1 MNSLSDMV
9 KSVYRRLLPV
19 GLRGRISRLLS
30 VARGVVAAVHDGRR
44 LGRHIGTSD
53 AGGIMAEITARYHMI
68 EKGLSF
74 DSPKKAFGRAGIDRL
89 MQRLVYAREQGI
101 AANAVECGAAL
112 HALRNYRDHCKLNV
126 ESAQDR
132 AWISKLDTF
141 LGDCEQRPDSGL
153 CNSTD
158 GGVWEM
164 TGAAIQFA
172 AQGPFP
178 ELVQSRHS
186 IRHFSPGDI
195 DRSHVERAIGLAQRS
210 PSVCNRQSTRLYLV
224 TDAAKIAEVLRLHG
238 GARGFE
244 QQMGLLVVVASDVS
258 AFLSMNERHQPW
270 FDTGVYGMTLMLA
283 FHHLG
288 YGTCPLHWC
297 VDRKKDAALRKII
310 GAQESHVIAALI
322 AVGHLPDKFRVAKS
336 QRLPMSRVV
345 AREI

>member
-1 MNSLSDMV
+1 MNSPRDMV
-9 KSVYRRLLPV
+9 KSIYRRFLPA

-53 AGGIMAEITARYHMI
+53 AGGVMAEITARYHMI
-68 EKGLSF
+68 EKGLSL
-74 DSPKKAFGRAGIDRL
+74 DSPRKAFGREGIDRL
-89 MQRLVYAREQGI
+89 MQRLVHAREQGI

-126 ESAQDR
+126 ESVQDR

-141 LGDCEQRPDSGL
+141 LDDCEQRPDSGW

-158 GGVWEM
+158 GGVCDM
-164 TGAAIQFA
+164 AGTAIQSA

-186 IRHFSPGDI
+186 IRHFNPGAI
-195 DRSHVERAIGLAQRS
+195 DKSHIERAIELAQRS

-224 TDAAKIAEVLRLHG
+224 ADAAKIDEVLKLHG

-244 QQMGLLVVVASDVS
+244 QQVGLLVVVASDVR
-258 AFLSMNERHQPW
+258 AFLSINERHQPW
-270 FDTGVYGMTLMLA
+270 FDTGVYSMTLMLA

-297 VDRKKDAALRKII
+297 VDRNKDAILRETI
-310 GAQESHVIAALI
+310 GAKESHVISALI
-322 AVGHLPDKFRVAKS
+322 AVGHLPEKFRVAKS